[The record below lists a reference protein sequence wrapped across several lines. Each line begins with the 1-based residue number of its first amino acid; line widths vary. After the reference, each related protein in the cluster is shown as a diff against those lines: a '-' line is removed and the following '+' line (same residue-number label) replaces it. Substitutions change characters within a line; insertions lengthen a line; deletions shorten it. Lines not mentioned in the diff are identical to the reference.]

1 MVWIILCSKAVVGT
15 HIVTIKPLG
24 AFANDYYCFKM
35 GKYSI
40 VVAEVVVGYYKKSQ
54 MCLLVYFVLLM
65 IIEEIV
71 FLQMCTL

>member
-1 MVWIILCSKAVVGT
+1 
-15 HIVTIKPLG
+15 
-24 AFANDYYCFKM
+24 M

-40 VVAEVVVGYYKKSQ
+40 AIAQVVVDYYKKSQ
-54 MCLLVYFVLLM
+54 MCLLVYLVLLM